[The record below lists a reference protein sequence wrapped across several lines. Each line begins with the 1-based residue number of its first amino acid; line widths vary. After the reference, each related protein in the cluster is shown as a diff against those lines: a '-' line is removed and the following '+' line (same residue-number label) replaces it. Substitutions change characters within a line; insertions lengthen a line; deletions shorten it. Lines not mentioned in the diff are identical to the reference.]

1 MNKLS
6 ILTTCGLSLAL
17 ATLVA
22 CGQANQSDIKEVK
35 APVKTSA
42 INQSQLNQMASSL
55 DVKYQVLSNIE
66 TDCPDNKGKEVKHC
80 FSAYIHFTSPVDLN
94 VNNWSIQYSQV
105 YPIYAGQSDAF
116 SIALHNGDIHKILP
130 TENFSGFKAGE
141 TQRLKVWM
149 AATVLTHSQLMPNY
163 WLSSDNLTAAVIDST
178 RTKINPETKLELTP
192 WIVPYDDIPK
202 QIKSNPNDINE
213 YANAQ
218 WLFDHNAD
226 VSFDVESLAT
236 RVIPTPKSLTLTDK
250 TKTLNLGKGIAL
262 SYQGLGEKDV
272 SAGVDRLAKLG
283 VAQTDDGFLVR
294 VKIDAAIK
302 GNESYQL
309 SITDTGITINA
320 ADKAGAFYGV
330 QTLASLLNIE
340 TLTVPYV
347 AISDEPKY
355 GYRGQHL
362 DVARNFHDKAMVFRL
377 IEQMGAYKLNK
388 LHMHLAEDEGWR
400 IELPSFPEL
409 TEIGATR
416 CMDLSD
422 KVCMQPQLGGAD
434 ASDRDGFY
442 SVQDYID
449 ILNYASLHHIQV
461 IPSLDMPGHS
471 RAAVKAM
478 EARYRRFMEQENEVE
493 ATKYLLSDFDDKTE
507 YMSIQNYNDNT
518 INVCLESSYTFVD
531 QVLEDL
537 ISLHNQAQHPLQM
550 YHIGADETAGAW
562 VESPACK
569 ALVSDTSNDVHD
581 IKHLGAHFIER
592 VSNMIASKNIAV
604 GGWNDG
610 LGETHVE
617 NMPKGVYSYIWG
629 SLPGGAHKMVSEQAH
644 RGWNVVLSIPDVFY
658 FDFPYEVDPKER
670 GYNWASRRIDSRNVF
685 NFMPDN
691 LPIHAEFRVDTSGQN
706 FESDDTIQKN
716 ESGKI
721 IHRPMPENFKV
732 AGVQGQ
738 IWSET
743 IRSENQAEYMLYPR
757 MIAMAERAW
766 HHANWSVP
774 YNYQGAKYSKG
785 TDILTSDLKA
795 MRDQQW
801 QSFSKTLAQKELIKL
816 DKLGVFYRVPTVGA
830 KIIERKLHINS
841 SLIGLPMEYRQGNNE
856 WVNYTAP
863 VEVSLPVTVRAR
875 SADGKRAGRS
885 FTVN

>member
-1 MNKLS
+1 MSKLS
-6 ILTTCGLSLAL
+6 TLAKCSLTVAL
-17 ATLVA
+17 TALVA
-22 CGQANQSDIKEVK
+22 CGQANKSDVQEVQK
-35 APVKTSA
+35 PVKTSA
-42 INQSQLNQMASSL
+42 IDQTQLNEMASSL
-55 DVKYQVLSNIE
+55 DVKYQVLSNLE
-66 TDCPDNKGKEVKHC
+66 TDCPDKDGKAIEHC

-116 SIALHNGDIHKILP
+116 SIALHNGDIHKIVP
-130 TENFSGFKAGE
+130 TEGFSGFKAGE
-141 TQRLKVWM
+141 TQSLKIWM

-178 RTKINPETKLELTP
+178 RTKIDPETKLELTP

-213 YANAQ
+213 YADAN
-218 WLFDHNAD
+218 WLFAHNSD
-226 VSFDVESLAT
+226 VSVDKSSLAT
-236 RVIPTPKSLTLTDK
+236 SVIPTPKSITITDEA
-250 TKTLNLGKGIAL
+250 KTLNLAKGITL
-262 SYQGLGEKDV
+262 SYQGLDEKDI
-272 SAGVDRLAKLG
+272 SAAIDRLAKLG
-283 VAQTDDGFLVR
+283 VAQTADGLSVQIN
-294 VKIDAAIK
+294 IDSAIN

-309 SITDTGITINA
+309 SVTDDGIIISA
-320 ADKAGAFYGV
+320 GDKAGAFYGV
-330 QTLASLLNIE
+330 QTLASLLSLDSLSI
-340 TLTVPYV
+340 PYV
-347 AISDEPKY
+347 NISDEPKY
-355 GYRGQHL
+355 AYRGQHL

-409 TEIGATR
+409 MDIGATR

-422 KVCMQPQLGGAD
+422 KACMQPQLGGAD
-434 ASDRDGFY
+434 AAERDGFY

-471 RAAVKAM
+471 RAALKAM

-518 INVCLESSYTFVD
+518 INVCLESSYAFVD

-537 ISLHNQAQHPLQM
+537 ISLHNQAAHPLQM

-562 VESPACK
+562 VESPACQ
-569 ALVSDTSNDVHD
+569 ALVADTSNDVND

-592 VSNMIASKNIAV
+592 VSNMIASKGIAV

-617 NMPKGVYSYIWG
+617 NMPKDVYSYIWG
-629 SLPGGAHKMVSEQAH
+629 SLPGGAHTMVSEQAH
-644 RGWNVVLSIPDVFY
+644 RGWNVVLSIPDIFY

-691 LPIHAEFRVDTSGQN
+691 LPIHAEFRVDTSGQP
-706 FESDDTIQKN
+706 FETDDTLQKD
-716 ESGKI
+716 ESGKVS
-721 IHRPMPENFKV
+721 HRPMPENYKV
-732 AGVQGQ
+732 VGVQGQ

-766 HHANWSVP
+766 YHADWSVP
-774 YNYQGAKYSKG
+774 YNYQGAKYNKD
-785 TDILTSDLKA
+785 TDVFTEQLKRL
-795 MRDQQW
+795 RDKQW
-801 QSFSKTLAQKELIKL
+801 QLFSNTIAQKELIKL
-816 DKLGVFYRVPTVGA
+816 DKLGVFYRIPTVGA
-830 KIIERKLHINS
+830 KIIENKLHINS
-841 SLIGLPMEYRQGNNE
+841 SLVGLP
-856 WVNYTAP
+856 
-863 VEVSLPVTVRAR
+863 L
-875 SADGKRAGRS
+875 
-885 FTVN
+885 

>member
-6 ILTTCGLSLAL
+6 TLTTCGLGVAL
-17 ATLVA
+17 ATIVA
-22 CGQANQSDIKEVK
+22 CGQANKSDVQEENKTI
-35 APVKTSA
+35 KTSA
-42 INQSQLNQMASSL
+42 INQAQLNQMANTL

-66 TDCPDNKGKEVKHC
+66 TDCPDKDGKAVEHC

-105 YPIYAGQSDAF
+105 YPIYAGKSDAF
-116 SIALHNGDIHKILP
+116 SIVLHNGDIHKISP
-130 TENFSGFKAGE
+130 KENFSGFKAGE
-141 TQRLKVWM
+141 TQSLKIWM

-163 WLSSDNLTAAVIDST
+163 WLSSDNLTPAVIDST
-178 RTKINPETKLELTP
+178 RTKIDPDTKLELTP
-192 WIVPYDDIPK
+192 WIVPYDNIAK

-213 YANAQ
+213 YADAN
-218 WLFDHNAD
+218 WLYDHNSD
-226 VSFDVESLAT
+226 VSVDKSSLAT
-236 RVIPTPKSLTLTDK
+236 SVIPTPKLMTVTDE
-250 TKTLNLGKGIAL
+250 TKTLNLAKGL
-262 SYQGLGEKDV
+262 TFSYQGLEEKDV
-272 SAGVDRLAKLG
+272 SAAVARLEKLG
-283 VAQTDDGFLVR
+283 VPSANNGLSVQI
-294 VKIDAAIK
+294 KIDTGITRK
-302 GNESYQL
+302 ESYQL
-309 SITDTGITINA
+309 SVADDAIIIKA
-320 ADKAGAFYGV
+320 ADKTGAFYGV
-330 QTLASLLNIE
+330 QTLASLL
-340 TLTVPYV
+340 TVDGLTVPYV
-347 AISDEPKY
+347 EISDEPKY

-377 IEQMGAYKLNK
+377 IEQMAAYKLNK

-409 TEIGATR
+409 TEIGANR

-422 KVCMQPQLGGAD
+422 KACMQPQLGGAD
-434 ASDRDGFY
+434 SADRDGFY
-442 SVQDYID
+442 SVQDYLD

-471 RAAVKAM
+471 RAALKAM
-478 EARYRRFMEQENEVE
+478 EERYRRFMEQENEAE
-493 ATKYLLSDFDDKTE
+493 ATKYLLTDFDDKTE

-518 INVCLESSYTFVD
+518 INVCLESSYAFVD
-531 QVLEDL
+531 RVLEDL
-537 ISLHNQAQHPLQM
+537 ISLHNQAEHPLQM

-569 ALVSDTSNDVHD
+569 ALVADTSNDVDD

-592 VSNMIASKNIAV
+592 VSNMIASKGISV

-617 NMPKGVYSYIWG
+617 NMPKEVYSYIWG

-670 GYNWASRRIDSRNVF
+670 GYNWASRRLDSRNVF

-691 LPIHAEFRVDTSGQN
+691 LPLHAEFRVDTSGQH
-706 FESDDTIQKN
+706 FEVDDTIQKD
-716 ESGKI
+716 ESGKVT
-721 IHRPMPENFKV
+721 HRPLPNNFKV

-766 HHANWSVP
+766 HHADWAVP
-774 YNYQGAKYSKG
+774 YNYQGAKYNKDTG
-785 TDILTSDLKA
+785 ILSNKL
-795 MRDQQW
+795 
-801 QSFSKTLAQKELIKL
+801 KTLRDEKWQLFSNTIAQKELIKL
-816 DKLGVFYRVPTVGA
+816 DKLGVFYRIPTVGA
-830 KIIERKLHINS
+830 KIIDNKLHINS
-841 SLIGLPMEYRQGNNE
+841 SLSGLPLEYRQENSD
-856 WVNYTAP
+856 WQSYSAP
-863 VEVSLPVTVRAR
+863 IEVTLPVDVRAR
-875 SADGKRAGRS
+875 SADGQRSGRS
-885 FTVN
+885 FTVK